1 MALKN
6 IHPPE
11 LDLHFLCADG
21 FPNSN
26 FGKPKRLLVIS
37 FSGGR
42 TSAFMAWLLIRRY
55 KGIRDILVVFANT
68 GKERE
73 ETLEFVHNCDLHFGF
88 NTVWIETCMTHGKR
102 VGAKYRTVTYET
114 ASRNGEPFED
124 VIKKFGVPNV
134 ASKHCT
140 RELKSAPITKL
151 IRTYGYG
158 RYYDMAIGIR
168 ADEPKRYKP
177 KPHFFY
183 PLFTDTPVTKLQVNK
198 WWAKQPFDLQ
208 LKGYEGNCDLCY
220 KKSKRKLLTILVE
233 HPEFAC
239 WWDDMETKYGTVGLN
254 DITRP
259 WVFYRDDTSVME
271 LLEDSQRPFKWAT
284 DDFTLQQLMH
294 SDPEMD
300 FTDGCEASCEAF

>member
-6 IHPPE
+6 IHTPE
-11 LDLHFLCADG
+11 LDMHFLCNDG

-42 TSAFMAWLLIRRY
+42 TSAYMTWLLLKRY

-73 ETLEFVHNCDLHFGF
+73 ETLEFVHNCDVHFGF
-88 NTVWIETCMTHGKR
+88 CTVWIETYMTHGER
-102 VGAKYRTVTYET
+102 VGAKYRVVTYDT

-124 VIKKFGVPNV
+124 VIRKFGIPNI
-134 ASKHCT
+134 ASIHCT
-140 RELKSAPITKL
+140 REMKVEPIKKL

-158 RYYDMAIGIR
+158 HNYDMAIGIR

-177 KPHFFY
+177 RDNYLY
-183 PLFTDTPVTKLQVNK
+183 PLFTDTPTTKLQINQ
-198 WWAKQPFDLQ
+198 WWARQPFNLN
-208 LKGYEGNCDLCY
+208 LKGYEGNCDFCY
-220 KKSKRKLLTILVE
+220 KKSKRKLLTILSE
-233 HPEFAC
+233 HPEFAG
-239 WWDDMETKYGTVGLN
+239 WWNSMEVKYGHVNLN
-254 DITRP
+254 DVERP
-259 WVFYRDDTSVME
+259 WTFYRDETSTAE
-271 LLEDSQRPFKWAT
+271 LLEDSKLPFTKAT
-284 DDFTLQQLMH
+284 DDFTLEQLMH

-300 FTDGCEASCEAF
+300 YTNGCEESCEAF